1 MLESN
6 TPHGTD
12 RRAIPQRS
20 STWAAKL
27 ADAMVAA
34 KLTPNR
40 VSVGSVVFAIIGG
53 LGFLCSALVATDGAR
68 VAWLIVAA
76 VCIPLRLLLNML
88 DGMLAVEKG
97 LHTPTGD
104 LFNEVPDRLAD
115 LVLLATAGYAT
126 LGIWTTGSVD
136 WGVVLGW
143 SAAAFAILTAYVRT
157 LGAANG
163 VGNFFDGPMAKPA
176 RMWVLVIA
184 SLASLLEPLFDARG
198 LLLAIALV
206 VILLGSVLTVVMRL
220 RRIAAALHARKVD
233 TP

>member
-68 VAWLIVAA
+68 AAWLIVAA

-198 LLLAIALV
+198 LLLAVALV

>member
-143 SAAAFAILTAYVRT
+143 SAATFAILTAYVRT

>member
-68 VAWLIVAA
+68 AAWLIVAA

-126 LGIWTTGSVD
+126 LGIWTIGSVD

>member
-68 VAWLIVAA
+68 AAWLIVAA

-126 LGIWTTGSVD
+126 LGIWTTGSID